1 VIQPLLAPSGAP
13 AAISAG
19 VPPDDPR
26 QLRLPASPG
35 FGMDRDEPFGRLAA
49 IDIGSNSI
57 HMIVVAP
64 QATGAYRALGVAP
77 QASGAYRVLGREREM
92 VRLGKTGL
100 GEGVLSE
107 AAIANG
113 LEALIRMT
121 TMARLKGAD
130 RVVAVATSAV
140 REAANGP
147 DFLGRV
153 KAQTGLDVQLLSG
166 TEEGR
171 LIYRA
176 VREVVDLGPGGA
188 AIVDVGGGSTEWIGV
203 QGGELAG
210 VASLPLGSLRC
221 AGHLKGDPPRRDSIA
236 RLRASIRAR
245 LAEEVPR
252 DPAAPPLARLIATSG
267 TALCCA
273 DLVDLFGGRREA
285 ATGLREVRAKDLAQL
300 VTRLRRLKRRELA
313 ALPPVGAPRSDSL
326 MAGAILLQELV
337 AHAGVERFQVSDRA
351 LRDGLVLEALGQ
363 PIPEALLPGDLRR
376 RQVLQLAEQ
385 AQSVLRHNV
394 QTARLASRLFDVT
407 ASLHSFGAR
416 EREWLEYAA
425 LLHDIGYSVHY
436 RNHHKH
442 AYYLIANA
450 SLAGFDP
457 PEIEIIAHLARYHR
471 GALPKRQHPTFA
483 ALKPWQQKT
492 VRRLAVLLRLAD
504 ALDRTHAS
512 RVEEIYGAIGD
523 DRVRIEVV
531 SPYQV
536 ELELEA
542 ASEHRRDFE
551 KIFGARLRLRQGLE
565 TA

>member
-1 VIQPLLAPSGAP
+1 VIQQLLAPARPLGAGDAP
-13 AAISAG
+13 I
-19 VPPDDPR
+19 PPDDPR
-26 QLRLPASPG
+26 QLRLPQWSQAAAR
-35 FGMDRDEPFGRLAA
+35 RDEPFGRLAA

-64 QATGAYRALGVAP
+64 QAN
-77 QASGAYRVLGREREM
+77 GAYRVLGREREM

-100 GEGVLSE
+100 GEGMLSE

-113 LEALIRMT
+113 LEALLRMT

-130 RVVAVATSAV
+130 QVVAVATSAV
-140 REAANGP
+140 REAANGR
-147 DFLGRV
+147 DFLGRI
-153 KAQTGLDVQLLSG
+153 KAHTGLDVQLLSG
-166 TEEGR
+166 AEEGR

-188 AIVDVGGGSTEWIGV
+188 AVVDVGGGSTEWIDV
-203 QGGELAG
+203 QAGELTG
-210 VASLPLGSLRC
+210 VVSLPLGSLRC
-221 AGHLKGDPPRRDSIA
+221 AVYLKGDPPRPASIA
-236 RLRASIRAR
+236 QLRETIRAR

-252 DPAAPPLARLIATSG
+252 DPEAPLARVIATSG
-267 TALCCA
+267 TAVCCA
-273 DLVDLFGGRREA
+273 DLVDLFGGRSEA

-300 VTRLRRLKRRELA
+300 VTRLRRLERRELA
-313 ALPPVGAPRSDSL
+313 ELPPVGGPRSDSL

-337 AHAGVERFQVSDRA
+337 THADVDRFQVSDRA
-351 LRDGLVLEALGQ
+351 LRDGLVLAALGQ
-363 PIPEALLPGDLRR
+363 PIPEALQPGDLRR

-385 AQSVLRHNV
+385 AQSVLRHNL
-394 QTARLASRLFDVT
+394 QTARLALRLFDVT

-442 AYYLIANA
+442 AYYLVANA
-450 SLAGFDP
+450 DLAGFDQ

-471 GALPKRQHPTFA
+471 GPLPKAKHPSFA

-492 VRRLAVLLRLAD
+492 IRRLAVLLRIAD
-504 ALDRTHAS
+504 SLDRTHAS

-542 ASEHRRDFE
+542 AREHRAEF
-551 KIFGARLRLRQGLE
+551 KQVFGARLSLRQGLE

>member
-1 VIQPLLAPSGAP
+1 VIQPLLAPARPLGA
-13 AAISAG
+13 G
-19 VPPDDPR
+19 EEPDVDPR
-26 QLRLPASPG
+26 QLHLPQWSASAAQ
-35 FGMDRDEPFGRLAA
+35 RDEPFGRLAA

-64 QATGAYRALGVAP
+64 QP
-77 QASGAYRVLGREREM
+77 NGAYRVLGREREM

-100 GEGVLSE
+100 GEGMLSE

-113 LEALIRMT
+113 LEALLRMT

-140 REAANGP
+140 REAANGR
-147 DFLGRV
+147 DFLGRI
-153 KAQTGLDVQLLSG
+153 KAHTGLDVQLLSG
-166 TEEGR
+166 AEEGR

-176 VREVVDLGPGGA
+176 VREVVDVGPGSA
-188 AIVDVGGGSTEWIGV
+188 AVVDVGGGSTEWIDV
-203 QGGELAG
+203 QGGELAR

-221 AGHLKGDPPRRDSIA
+221 AVYLKGDPPRPGSIA
-236 RLRASIRAR
+236 SLRETIRAR
-245 LAEEVPR
+245 LAEEVQR
-252 DPAAPPLARLIATSG
+252 DPDAPPLARVIATSG

-273 DLVDLFGGRREA
+273 DLVDLFGGRSEA
-285 ATGLREVRAKDLAQL
+285 ATGLREVRTKELAQL
-300 VTRLRRLKRRELA
+300 VTRLRRLERRELA
-313 ALPPVGAPRSDSL
+313 KLPPVGGPRSDSL

-337 AHAGVERFQVSDRA
+337 THAGVDRFQVSDRA

-385 AQSVLRHNV
+385 AQSVLRHNL
-394 QTARLASRLFDVT
+394 QTARLAARLFDVT

-442 AYYLIANA
+442 AYYLVANA
-450 SLAGFDP
+450 GLAGFDQ

-471 GALPKRQHPTFA
+471 GPLPKSKHPSFA

-492 VRRLAVLLRLAD
+492 IRRLAVLLRIAD

-512 RVEEIYGAIGD
+512 RVQEIYGAIGD
-523 DRVRIEVV
+523 NRVRIEVV

-542 ASEHRRDFE
+542 AREHRADFR
-551 KIFGARLRLRQGLE
+551 KIFGARLSLRQGLE

>member
-1 VIQPLLAPSGAP
+1 
-13 AAISAG
+13 
-19 VPPDDPR
+19 
-26 QLRLPASPG
+26 
-35 FGMDRDEPFGRLAA
+35 MAA

-64 QATGAYRALGVAP
+64 QTNGT
-77 QASGAYRVLGREREM
+77 YRVLGREREM

-100 GEGVLSE
+100 GEGILSE
-107 AAIANG
+107 ATIANG
-113 LEALIRMT
+113 LEALLRMT

-140 REAANGP
+140 REAANGK
-147 DFLGRV
+147 DFLDRV
-153 KAQTGLDVQLLSG
+153 KAHTGLDVQLLSG
-166 TEEGR
+166 AEEGR

-176 VREVVDLGPGGA
+176 VREVVDLGLGSA
-188 AIVDVGGGSTEWIGV
+188 AVIDVGGGSTEWIAV
-203 QGGELAG
+203 QAGERAG
-210 VASLPLGSLRC
+210 VVSLPLGSLRC
-221 AGHLKGDPPRRDSIA
+221 AVYLKGDPPRPASIA
-236 RLRASIRAR
+236 RLREAIRAR

-252 DPAAPPLARLIATSG
+252 DPEAGPLSRVLATSG

-273 DLVDLFGGRREA
+273 DLVDLFGGRGEAA
-285 ATGLREVRAKDLAQL
+285 ATGLREVRTKELAQL
-300 VTRLRRLKRRELA
+300 VARLRRLERRELA
-313 ALPPVGAPRSDSL
+313 ELPPVGGPRSDSL
-326 MAGAILLQELV
+326 MAGAILLQELI
-337 AHAGVERFQVSDRA
+337 AHAGVDRFQVSDRA

-363 PIPEALLPGDLRR
+363 PIPEALQPGDLRR

-385 AQSVLRHNV
+385 AQSVVRHNQ
-394 QTARLASRLFDVT
+394 QTARLAVRLFDVT

-425 LLHDIGYSVHY
+425 RLHDIGYSVHY

-450 SLAGFDP
+450 GLAGFDP

-471 GALPKRQHPTFA
+471 GPLPKSKHPSFA

-492 VRRLAVLLRLAD
+492 IRRLAVLLRIAD

-512 RVEEIYGAIGD
+512 RVEEIFGAIGD

-531 SPYQV
+531 SPYEVQ
-536 ELELEA
+536 LELEA
-542 ASEHRRDFE
+542 AREHRADFR
-551 KIFGARLRLRQGLE
+551 KVFGARLSLRQGLE

>member
-1 VIQPLLAPSGAP
+1 MARPAVVIQPLLAPARPLGA
-13 AAISAG
+13 ADA
-19 VPPDDPR
+19 PDDPR
-26 QLRLPASPG
+26 QLRLPQWPASVER
-35 FGMDRDEPFGRLAA
+35 RDEPFGRMAA

-64 QATGAYRALGVAP
+64 QP
-77 QASGAYRVLGREREM
+77 NGAYRVLGREREM

-100 GEGVLSE
+100 GEGKLSE
-107 AAIANG
+107 TAIANG
-113 LEALIRMT
+113 LEALLRMT

-140 REAANGP
+140 REAANGM

-153 KAQTGLDVQLLSG
+153 KAHTGLDVQLLTG
-166 TEEGR
+166 AEEGR
-171 LIYRA
+171 VIFRA
-176 VREVVDLGPGGA
+176 MREVVDLGPGGA
-188 AIVDVGGGSTEWIGV
+188 VVVDVGGGSTEWIEV
-203 QGGELAG
+203 QAGELAG

-221 AGHLKGDPPRRDSIA
+221 AVDLEGDPPRPGSIA
-236 RLRASIRAR
+236 RLRESIRAR

-252 DPAAPPLARLIATSG
+252 DPSEPRHPDTAPPARVIATSG

-273 DLVDLFGGRREA
+273 DLVDFFGGRAEA
-285 ATGLREVRAKDLAQL
+285 AASGLREVRAKELTQL
-300 VTRLRRLKRRELA
+300 VARLRRLERRKLA
-313 ALPPVGAPRSDSL
+313 ELPPVGGPRSDSL
-326 MAGAILLQELV
+326 MAGAILLQELI
-337 AHAGVERFQVSDRA
+337 AHAGVDRFQVSDRA

-363 PIPEALLPGDLRR
+363 PIPEALQPGDLRR

-385 AQSVLRHNV
+385 AQSVLRHNQ
-394 QTARLASRLFDVT
+394 QTARLALRLFDVT

-450 SLAGFDP
+450 GLAGFDP
-457 PEIEIIAHLARYHR
+457 PEIDIIAHLARYHR
-471 GALPKRQHPTFA
+471 GPLPKLKHPTFA

-492 VRRLAVLLRLAD
+492 IRRLAVLLRMAD

-512 RVEEIYGAIGD
+512 RVEEVYGAIGD

-536 ELELEA
+536 GLELEA
-542 ASEHRRDFE
+542 AREHRADFK
-551 KIFGARLRLRQGLE
+551 KIFGARLSLRQGLE

>member
-1 VIQPLLAPSGAP
+1 VIQPLVVP
-13 AAISAG
+13 AAAAAG
-19 VPPDDPR
+19 GALGEEEQ
-26 QLRLPASPG
+26 QLRLPDLWAR
-35 FGMDRDEPFGRLAA
+35 RDEPFGRLAA

-64 QATGAYRALGVAP
+64 QP
-77 QASGAYRVLGREREM
+77 SGAYRVLGREREM

-107 AAIANG
+107 TAINDG
-113 LEALIRMT
+113 LEALLRMT
-121 TMARLKGAD
+121 TLARLKGAG

-140 REAANGP
+140 REAANGK

-153 KAQTGLDVQLLSG
+153 KVHTGLDVQLLSG
-166 TEEGR
+166 ADEGR

-188 AIVDVGGGSTEWIGV
+188 AIVDVGGGSTEWMRV
-203 QGGELAG
+203 QAGELVE

-221 AGHLKGDPPRRDSIA
+221 AAHLKSDPPAAGSIA
-236 RLRASIRAR
+236 RLRESIRSR
-245 LAEEVPR
+245 LAVEVPR
-252 DPAAPPLARLIATSG
+252 EPAAAPDPAAPDAMDLRLVATSG

-273 DLVDLFGGRREA
+273 DLVDLFGGRKES
-285 ATGLREVRAKDLAQL
+285 ATGLREVRAKELGQL
-300 VTRLRRLKRRELA
+300 VARLRRMRRRELA
-313 ALPPVGAPRSDSL
+313 ELPPVGGPRSDSL
-326 MAGAILLQELV
+326 MAGAILLQEV
-337 AHAGVERFQVSDRA
+337 VGHAGVERFLVSDRA
-351 LRDGLVLEALGQ
+351 LRDGLVLAALGQ
-363 PIPEALLPGDLRR
+363 PIPAALEPGDLRR

-385 AQSVLRHNV
+385 AQSVLRHNL
-394 QTARLASRLFDVT
+394 QTAGLAVRLFDVT
-407 ASLHSFGAR
+407 ASLHSFGPR

-442 AYYLIANA
+442 AYYLVANA
-450 SLAGFDP
+450 GLAGFDP
-457 PEIEIIAHLARYHR
+457 PEIEIIAHVARYHR
-471 GALPKRQHPTFA
+471 GSSPSRRKHATFA

-512 RVEEIYGAIGD
+512 RVKQVFGAIGD
-523 DRVRIEVV
+523 DRVRIEVE

-542 ASEHRRDFE
+542 AREHRREFE
-551 KIFGARLRLRQGLE
+551 KVFGARLSLRQGLE

>member
-1 VIQPLLAPSGAP
+1 
-13 AAISAG
+13 
-19 VPPDDPR
+19 
-26 QLRLPASPG
+26 
-35 FGMDRDEPFGRLAA
+35 MDRDEPFGRLAA

-245 LAEEVPR
+245 LADEVPR
-252 DPAAPPLARLIATSG
+252 DPAAPPLGRLIATSG

-471 GALPKRQHPTFA
+471 GALPKRKHPTFA

>member
-1 VIQPLLAPSGAP
+1 MIQPLLAPARPMGA
-13 AAISAG
+13 G
-19 VPPDDPR
+19 DVPHGPHDPDDPR
-26 QLRLPASPG
+26 QLRLPQWPASVER
-35 FGMDRDEPFGRLAA
+35 RDEPFGRMAA

-64 QATGAYRALGVAP
+64 QP
-77 QASGAYRVLGREREM
+77 NGAYRVLGREREM

-100 GEGVLSE
+100 GEGRLSE
-107 AAIANG
+107 TAIANG
-113 LEALIRMT
+113 LEALLRMT

-140 REAANGP
+140 REAANGM
-147 DFLGRV
+147 DFLARV
-153 KAQTGLDVQLLSG
+153 KAHTGLDVQLLTG
-166 TEEGR
+166 AEEGR

-188 AIVDVGGGSTEWIGV
+188 AVIDVGGGSTEWIEV
-203 QGGELAG
+203 RGGELAG

-221 AGHLKGDPPRRDSIA
+221 AVDLEGDPPRPGSID
-236 RLRASIRAR
+236 RLRESIRAR

-252 DPAAPPLARLIATSG
+252 DAHDPEAPPLARVIATSG

-273 DLVDLFGGRREA
+273 DLVDLFGGRGEA
-285 ATGLREVRAKDLAQL
+285 AASGLREVRAKELAQL
-300 VTRLRRLKRRELA
+300 VARLRRLERRKLA
-313 ALPPVGAPRSDSL
+313 ELPPVGGPRSDSL
-326 MAGAILLQELV
+326 MAGAILLQELI
-337 AHAGVERFQVSDRA
+337 AHAGVDRFQVSDRA

-363 PIPEALLPGDLRR
+363 PIPEALQPGDLRR

-385 AQSVLRHNV
+385 AQSVLRHNQ
-394 QTARLASRLFDVT
+394 QTARLALRLFDVT

-442 AYYLIANA
+442 AYYLVANA
-450 SLAGFDP
+450 GLAGFDP
-457 PEIEIIAHLARYHR
+457 PEIDIIAHLARYHR
-471 GALPKRQHPTFA
+471 GPLPKSKHPTFA

-492 VRRLAVLLRLAD
+492 IRRLAILLRLAD

-512 RVEEIYGAIGD
+512 RVDEIYGAIGD

-542 ASEHRRDFE
+542 AREHRADFR
-551 KIFGARLRLRQGLE
+551 KVFGARLSLRQGLE
-565 TA
+565 RA

>member
-1 VIQPLLAPSGAP
+1 VIQRLLAPARPLGAGE
-13 AAISAG
+13 AAAAA
-19 VPPDDPR
+19 VPLAPPTPLIPLEDPR
-26 QLRLPASPG
+26 QLRLPPWAHSAAR
-35 FGMDRDEPFGRLAA
+35 RDEPLGRLAA
-49 IDIGSNSI
+49 IDVGSNSI

-64 QATGAYRALGVAP
+64 QP
-77 QASGAYRVLGREREM
+77 NGAYRVLGREREM

-100 GEGVLSE
+100 GEGMLSE

-113 LEALIRMT
+113 LEALLRMT
-121 TMARLKGAD
+121 TMARLKGAEQ
-130 RVVAVATSAV
+130 VVAVATSAV
-140 REAANGP
+140 REAANGR
-147 DFLGRV
+147 DFLARV
-153 KAQTGLDVQLLSG
+153 KAHTGLDVQLLSG
-166 TEEGR
+166 QEEGR

-176 VREVVDLGPGGA
+176 VREVVDLGPGSA
-188 AIVDVGGGSTEWIGV
+188 AVVDVGGGSTEWSAV

-221 AGHLKGDPPRRDSIA
+221 AVHLKGDPPRRDSIA
-236 RLRASIRAR
+236 RLRETIRAR

-252 DPAAPPLARLIATSG
+252 DPAAPPLGRVIATSG

-273 DLVDLFGGRREA
+273 DLVDLFGDRSEA
-285 ATGLREVRAKDLAQL
+285 ATGLREVRTKDLAQL
-300 VTRLRRLKRRELA
+300 VTRLRRMKRRELA
-313 ALPPVGAPRSDSL
+313 ELPPVGGPRSDSL
-326 MAGAILLQELV
+326 MAGAILLQELI
-337 AHAGVERFQVSDRA
+337 AHAGVDRFQVSDRA

-363 PIPEALLPGDLRR
+363 PIPEALQPGDLRR

-385 AQSVLRHNV
+385 AQSVLRHNL
-394 QTARLASRLFDVT
+394 QTARLALRLFDVT
-407 ASLHSFGAR
+407 ASLHSCGAR

-442 AYYLIANA
+442 AYYLVANA
-450 SLAGFDP
+450 GLAGFDQ

-471 GALPKRQHPTFA
+471 GPLPKRKHPSFA

-492 VRRLAVLLRLAD
+492 IRRLAVLLRIAD

-542 ASEHRRDFE
+542 AREHRADF
-551 KIFGARLRLRQGLE
+551 KKTFGARLSLRQGLE

>member
-1 VIQPLLAPSGAP
+1 MIQPLVVP
-13 AAISAG
+13 AAAAAG
-19 VPPDDPR
+19 GALGEEEQ
-26 QLRLPASPG
+26 QLRLPDLWAR
-35 FGMDRDEPFGRLAA
+35 RDEPFGRLAA

-64 QATGAYRALGVAP
+64 QP
-77 QASGAYRVLGREREM
+77 SGAYRVLGREREM

-107 AAIANG
+107 TAINDG
-113 LEALIRMT
+113 LEALLRMT
-121 TMARLKGAD
+121 TLARLKGAG

-140 REAANGP
+140 REAANGK

-153 KAQTGLDVQLLSG
+153 KVHTGLDVQLLSG
-166 TEEGR
+166 ADEGR

-188 AIVDVGGGSTEWIGV
+188 AIVDVGGGSTEWMRV
-203 QGGELAG
+203 QAGELVG

-221 AGHLKGDPPRRDSIA
+221 AAHLKGDPPAAGSIS
-236 RLRASIRAR
+236 RLRESIRSR
-245 LAEEVPR
+245 LAVEVPR
-252 DPAAPPLARLIATSG
+252 EPAAAPDPAAPDPMDLRLVATSG

-273 DLVDLFGGRREA
+273 DLVDLFGGRKES
-285 ATGLREVRAKDLAQL
+285 ATGLREVRAKELGQL
-300 VTRLRRLKRRELA
+300 VARLRRMRRRELA
-313 ALPPVGAPRSDSL
+313 ELPPVGGPRSDSL
-326 MAGAILLQELV
+326 MAGAILLQEVV
-337 AHAGVERFQVSDRA
+337 AHAGVERFLVSDRA
-351 LRDGLVLEALGQ
+351 LRDGLVLAALGQ
-363 PIPEALLPGDLRR
+363 PIPAALEPGDLRR

-385 AQSVLRHNV
+385 AQSVLRHNL
-394 QTARLASRLFDVT
+394 QTAGLAVRLFDVT
-407 ASLHSFGAR
+407 ASLHSFGPR

-442 AYYLIANA
+442 AYYLVANA
-450 SLAGFDP
+450 GLAGFDP
-457 PEIEIIAHLARYHR
+457 PEIEIIAHVARYHR
-471 GALPKRQHPTFA
+471 GSSPSRRKHATFA

-512 RVEEIYGAIGD
+512 RVKQVFGAIGD
-523 DRVRIEVV
+523 DRVRIEVE

-542 ASEHRRDFE
+542 AREHRREFE
-551 KIFGARLRLRQGLE
+551 KVFGARLSLRQGLE

>member
-1 VIQPLLAPSGAP
+1 VIQPLLAPAHPLGAGGEAP
-13 AAISAG
+13 HD
-19 VPPDDPR
+19 PNDPR
-26 QLRLPASPG
+26 QLRLPQWPASVER
-35 FGMDRDEPFGRLAA
+35 RDEPFGRMAA

-64 QATGAYRALGVAP
+64 QTNGT
-77 QASGAYRVLGREREM
+77 YRVLGREREM

-100 GEGVLSE
+100 GEGMLSE
-107 AAIANG
+107 ATIANG
-113 LEALIRMT
+113 LEALLRMT

-140 REAANGP
+140 REAANGK
-147 DFLGRV
+147 DFLDRV
-153 KAQTGLDVQLLSG
+153 KAHTGLDVQLLSG
-166 TEEGR
+166 AEEGR

-176 VREVVDLGPGGA
+176 VREVVDLGLGSA
-188 AIVDVGGGSTEWIGV
+188 AVIDVGGGSTEWIAV
-203 QGGELAG
+203 QAGKRAG
-210 VASLPLGSLRC
+210 VVSLPLGSLRC
-221 AGHLKGDPPRRDSIA
+221 AVYLKGDPPRPASIA
-236 RLRASIRAR
+236 RLREAIRAR

-252 DPAAPPLARLIATSG
+252 DPEAGPLSRVIATSG

-273 DLVDLFGGRREA
+273 DLVDLFGGRGEAA
-285 ATGLREVRAKDLAQL
+285 ATGLREVRTKELAQL
-300 VTRLRRLKRRELA
+300 VARLRRLERRELA
-313 ALPPVGAPRSDSL
+313 ELPPVGGPRSDSL
-326 MAGAILLQELV
+326 MAGAILLQELI
-337 AHAGVERFQVSDRA
+337 AHAGVDRFQVSDRA

-363 PIPEALLPGDLRR
+363 PIPEALQPGDLRR

-385 AQSVLRHNV
+385 AQSVVRHNQ
-394 QTARLASRLFDVT
+394 QTARLAVRLFDVT

-425 LLHDIGYSVHY
+425 RLHDIGYSVHY

-450 SLAGFDP
+450 GLAGFDP

-471 GALPKRQHPTFA
+471 GPLPKSKHPSFA

-492 VRRLAVLLRLAD
+492 IRRLAVLLRIAD

-512 RVEEIYGAIGD
+512 RVEEIFGAIGD

-542 ASEHRRDFE
+542 AREHRADFR
-551 KIFGARLRLRQGLE
+551 KVFGARLSLRQGLE

>member
-1 VIQPLLAPSGAP
+1 VIQPLVVP
-13 AAISAG
+13 AAAAAG
-19 VPPDDPR
+19 GALGEEEQ
-26 QLRLPASPG
+26 QLRLPDLWAR
-35 FGMDRDEPFGRLAA
+35 RDEPFGRLAA

-64 QATGAYRALGVAP
+64 QP
-77 QASGAYRVLGREREM
+77 SGAYRVLGREREM

-107 AAIANG
+107 TAINDG
-113 LEALIRMT
+113 LEALLRMT
-121 TMARLKGAD
+121 TLARLKGAG

-140 REAANGP
+140 REAANGK

-153 KAQTGLDVQLLSG
+153 KVHTGLDVQLLSG
-166 TEEGR
+166 ADEGR

-188 AIVDVGGGSTEWIGV
+188 AIVDVGGGSTEWMRV
-203 QGGELAG
+203 QAGELVE

-221 AGHLKGDPPRRDSIA
+221 AAHLKSDPPAAGSIA
-236 RLRASIRAR
+236 RLRESIRSR
-245 LAEEVPR
+245 LAVEVPR
-252 DPAAPPLARLIATSG
+252 EPAAAPDPAAPDPMDLRLVATSG

-273 DLVDLFGGRREA
+273 DLVDLFGGRKES
-285 ATGLREVRAKDLAQL
+285 ATGLREVRAKELGQL
-300 VTRLRRLKRRELA
+300 VARLRRMRRRELA
-313 ALPPVGAPRSDSL
+313 ELPPVGGPRSDSL
-326 MAGAILLQELV
+326 MAGAILLQEV
-337 AHAGVERFQVSDRA
+337 VGHAGVERFLVSDRA
-351 LRDGLVLEALGQ
+351 LRDGLVLAALGQ
-363 PIPEALLPGDLRR
+363 PIPAALEPGDLRR

-385 AQSVLRHNV
+385 AQSVLRHNL
-394 QTARLASRLFDVT
+394 QTAGLAVRLFDVT
-407 ASLHSFGAR
+407 ASLHSFGPR

-442 AYYLIANA
+442 AYYLVANA
-450 SLAGFDP
+450 GLAGFDP
-457 PEIEIIAHLARYHR
+457 PEIEIIAHVARYHR
-471 GALPKRQHPTFA
+471 GSSPSRRKHATFA

-512 RVEEIYGAIGD
+512 RVKQVFGAIGD
-523 DRVRIEVV
+523 DRVRIEVE

-542 ASEHRRDFE
+542 AREHRREFE
-551 KIFGARLRLRQGLE
+551 KVFGARLSLRQGLE